1 MVSLSRSKGARMST
15 SLKTS
20 AACFLVMLALGSG
33 LSLAQSPKNSRLIS
47 SDRSEP
53 PRNITPPQSV
63 IDTRLASDQIETA
76 RIDDVYQAVVKIHL
90 RGDFQAAAEMYQS
103 VVIPMA
109 EKSPSAV
116 TKNRF
121 LFLGYRGLGNCYL
134 GMSRFTDAEE
144 TFEQLF
150 QYLQPGLQDSDYAMN
165 FESIAMARIGE
176 QRWKGA
182 EESLQKAVSIL
193 EDQIAGASTSGLDA
207 AQSQRANKLRISQDM
222 ALHLFAVVYFREQR
236 YPEALEALD
245 RAYRQAMT
253 FGAPSEMVDEI
264 VSDGRA
270 VSIAAADEDAI
281 ATWSER
287 LAERPATQ

>member
-1 MVSLSRSKGARMST
+1 MPT

-20 AACFLVMLALGSG
+20 AASFLLMFALGSSV
-33 LSLAQSPKNSRLIS
+33 SLAQNLKNSRLVS
-47 SDRSEP
+47 ADRTET
-53 PRNITPPQSV
+53 PRNITAPQSV
-63 IDTRLASDQIETA
+63 VDTRLKPDEIETA
-76 RIDDVYQAVVKIHL
+76 RIDEVYQAVVKIHL

-109 EKSPSAV
+109 VKSPSAV
-116 TKNRF
+116 TRNRF

-150 QYLQPGLQDSDYAMN
+150 QYLPPGLQDSDYAMN

-176 QRWKGA
+176 QRWKAA
-182 EESLQKAVSIL
+182 EESLQKAVSIF
-193 EDQIAGASTSGLDA
+193 EDQIAGASSAALDA
-207 AQSQRANKLRISQDM
+207 AQSQRANKLRVSQDM
-222 ALHLFAVVYFREQR
+222 ALHLFGVVYFREQR
-236 YPEALEALD
+236 YPEALAALE

-253 FGAPSEMVDEI
+253 FGAPAEMVDDI

-281 ATWSER
+281 ATWSQR
-287 LAERPATQ
+287 LADLPATQ

>member
-1 MVSLSRSKGARMST
+1 MST

-20 AACFLVMLALGSG
+20 AAKFLVVLALGSG
-33 LSLAQSPKNSRLIS
+33 VSLAHGLKNTSVPLS
-47 SDRSEP
+47 SDRTDN
-53 PRNITPPQSV
+53 PRNITTPQTIV
-63 IDTRLASDQIETA
+63 DARLESDEIEAA
-76 RIDDVYQAVVKIHL
+76 RINDVYQAVVKTHL
-90 RGDFQAAAEMYQS
+90 QGDFQAAAGMYQS
-103 VVIPMA
+103 LVIPMA

-116 TKNRF
+116 TRNRF

-150 QYLQPGLQDSDYAMN
+150 QYLQPGMQDSDYAMN

-176 QRWKGA
+176 QRWKAA
-182 EESLQKAVSIL
+182 EESLQKAVSIF
-193 EDQIAGASTSGLDA
+193 EDQIAGVANSGLDSV
-207 AQSQRANKLRISQDM
+207 QSQRVNKLRISQDM

-236 YPEALEALD
+236 YPEALAALE

-253 FGAPSEMVDEI
+253 FGAPSEMVDDI

-270 VSIAAADEDAI
+270 VSIAAADENAI
-281 ATWSER
+281 ATWSQR
-287 LAERPATQ
+287 LADRPATR

>member
-1 MVSLSRSKGARMST
+1 MST

-20 AACFLVMLALGSG
+20 AASFLVMLALGS
-33 LSLAQSPKNSRLIS
+33 SVALAQNLKNSRLVS
-47 SDRSEP
+47 VDRTEP
-53 PRNITPPQSV
+53 PRNITAPQSV
-63 IDTRLASDQIETA
+63 VDARLESDKIEAA

-109 EKSPSAV
+109 EKSPSAPAR
-116 TKNRF
+116 NRF

-134 GMSRFTDAEE
+134 GMSRFTDAED

-176 QRWKGA
+176 QRWKAA
-182 EESLQKAVSIL
+182 EESLQKAVAIF
-193 EDQIAGASTSGLDA
+193 ENQIAGASSSGFDA
-207 AQSQRANKLRISQDM
+207 EHSPRANKLRISQNM
-222 ALHLFAVVYFREQR
+222 ALHLFGVVYFREQR
-236 YPEALEALD
+236 YPEALAALE
-245 RAYRQAMT
+245 RAYRQAMD

-281 ATWSER
+281 ATWSQR
-287 LAERPATQ
+287 LADRPATQ